1 MTDRDW
7 IEITADSLESA
18 AAVAFVSDG
27 AAGGIAV
34 FAGTTR
40 AERSSEGRDL
50 VALDYEAYEEMAL
63 KQMRELAQAARQ
75 RWPVVKL
82 AILHRVGRVEITRPS
97 VVIAVSTPHRSD
109 AFACCRFL
117 IDELKKSVAIWKK
130 EVWSDGSASWVHP
143 VL

>member
-34 FAGTTR
+34 FAGTAR
-40 AERSSEGRDL
+40 AERSSDGGDL

-75 RWPVVKL
+75 RWPVVKI